1 MTTPTLQLPEHISH
15 SSRETLERCANQ
27 YFLTRV
33 ANAPQLPALWLA
45 GGSAVHEATEFYDL
59 LKVGGAGDGTP
70 EDLLDFEIS
79 GIWESCFNK
88 ELAEAEEKEEDT
100 AKWRSSKTEPIE
112 TWRTMGLQLVQAYID
127 WRERSP
133 WQIWTTPDGL
143 PAIELDVSGRL
154 PGCDVEIKAFIDR
167 IFWDPVLKKLV
178 IVDLKTSKKP
188 PKSPDQFGTYAA
200 LVQQKYGVAVD
211 LGVPFMNRRSA
222 LGTPFDL
229 VEYTPEYVGEIF
241 GKAWTDIQ
249 GYMKNGNF
257 PADTSDCFLCDVK
270 AACHAQN
277 GPLAHLYDPASPGY
291 PIPF

>member
-1 MTTPTLQLPEHISH
+1 MTTAPVLQLPDHISH
-15 SSRETLERCANQ
+15 SSRETLERCAKQ

-33 ANAPQLPALWLA
+33 AKAPQLPSVWLA
-45 GGSAVHEATEFYDL
+45 GGSAVHETTEFYDL
-59 LKVGGAGDGTP
+59 WDVAGQAESFNVT
-70 EDLLDFEIS
+70 ET
-79 GIWESCFNK
+79 WESCFNAQ
-88 ELAEAEEKEEDT
+88 LAEAYEREEDER
-100 AKWRSSKTEPIE
+100 KWRSSQTEPIE
-112 TWRTMGLQLVQAYID
+112 TWRAMGLDFVAGYID

-133 WQIWTTPDGL
+133 WGIWTTPEGE

-167 IFWDPVLKKLV
+167 VFWDPVLKRHH

-188 PKSPDQFGTYAA
+188 PKTPDQFGTYAA
-200 LVQQKYGVAVD
+200 LIEAKYGVKVTS
-211 LGVPFMNRRSA
+211 GVPFMNRKAA

-229 VEYTPEYVGEIF
+229 TEYTPEFVGEIF
-241 GKAWTDIQ
+241 GKAWSDIK
-249 GYMKNGNF
+249 GYMANGNF

-270 AACHAQN
+270 ASCHAQG